1 MKDGVKL
8 KTNEIFD
15 MLAQIEWND
24 IEINSEE
31 IQLKKVNFAL
41 LLLLLL
47 LLLNWW
53 KELETEIDNINS
65 KLFINLN
72 AFKVI
77 V

>member
-1 MKDGVKL
+1 MKDGVKS

-15 MLAQIEWND
+15 MLVQIEWND

-31 IQLKKVNFAL
+31 IQLKKVNFA
-41 LLLLLL
+41 L